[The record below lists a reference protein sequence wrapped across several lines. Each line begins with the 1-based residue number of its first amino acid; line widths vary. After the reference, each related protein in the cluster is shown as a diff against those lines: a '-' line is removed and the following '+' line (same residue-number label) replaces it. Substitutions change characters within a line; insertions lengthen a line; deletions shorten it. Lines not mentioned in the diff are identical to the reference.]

1 MPSKN
6 KKQQKFMQIA
16 LAYKRGELENVSQ
29 EIKDAADSMSEKEL
43 QHFADKIKKEQ
54 NKGTTINIM
63 DLKEYFNFDKK
74 TIEEEKIK
82 KRKRKNSQQCDEI
95 AIAYN
100 KINTMLESIY
110 KDFGNI
116 GKLAEAMS
124 KQAVNNMITE
134 DDDWF
139 DQVTI
144 KRNQK
149 ELQKYTTDFV
159 KTFNEVKKSSTRL
172 QALHEEIGFILD
184 RYFDL

>member
-1 MPSKN
+1 
-6 KKQQKFMQIA
+6 
-16 LAYKRGELENVSQ
+16 
-29 EIKDAADSMSEKEL
+29 
-43 QHFADKIKKEQ
+43 
-54 NKGTTINIM
+54 
-63 DLKEYFNFDKK
+63 
-74 TIEEEKIK
+74 
-82 KRKRKNSQQCDEI
+82 
-95 AIAYN
+95 
-100 KINTMLESIY
+100 
-110 KDFGNI
+110 
-116 GKLAEAMS
+116 MS